1 MKRNGAVLMM
11 AAVLLLAVIAG
22 GIVGIRD
29 SGREVDLFDPAS
41 FAQRQALPL
50 AADTP
55 HGQISVHHIETINDT
70 LYDRAPFSY
79 REMYAAQWIVEELL
93 AMGFT
98 WDEIAVQEFLW
109 EDVRQF
115 WYPFLMDMAFFV
127 DQSPFIDW
135 GTRNSRLSQNV
146 ILTLPG
152 QSDKKMI
159 VGAHYD
165 GVFYPGASDNASGVA
180 LLLESAQRMRDIDHY
195 YTIVYVFFGAEEAG
209 LYGAYYYVHSL
220 AQEAHDN
227 ILFMINADVLFEG
240 PDLFYM
246 AGYDAGDR
254 PGANHITETWDRV
267 AQDMDARHGVTLTPL
282 PQGVFGP
289 SDQLA
294 FLPWGHT
301 VMFLVGYD
309 AVAGWYHTSD
319 PVMTLMEAARVLHS
333 PRDDFHYINER
344 WPGKIEANMHGFSLF
359 LEELLL
365 ATYHADSGGAE

>member
-11 AAVLLLAVIAG
+11 AAVLLLAVIVG

-29 SGREVDLFDPAS
+29 GGREVDLFNPAN

-55 HGQISVHHIETINDT
+55 HGKTSVHYIEVINDT

-93 AMGFT
+93 AMGFA
-98 WDEIAVQEFLW
+98 WDEIRVQEFVY
-109 EDVRQF
+109 EDVREF
-115 WYPFLMDMAFFV
+115 WDLPLMDIIFGV
-127 DQSPFIDW
+127 DQSPFLDW

-152 QSDKKMI
+152 QSDKKMV

-165 GVFYPGASDNASGVA
+165 SVFYPGASDNASGVA
-180 LLLESAQRMRDIDHY
+180 LLLESAWRMRDIDHY
-195 YTIVYVFFGAEEAG
+195 YTIVYIFFGAEEAG
-209 LYGAYYYVHSL
+209 LYGAYYYAHAL
-220 AQEAHDN
+220 TQEEHDN
-227 ILFMINADVLFEG
+227 ILFMINADVLLEG

-246 AGYDAGDR
+246 AGYDAGDT
-254 PGANHITETWDRV
+254 PGANHITETWDEIARN
-267 AQDMDARHGVTLTPL
+267 MDVWHGITLTPL
-282 PQGVFGP
+282 PDGVFGP

-301 VMFLVGYD
+301 AMFLVGFD
-309 AVAGWYHTSD
+309 AVAGWYDTGA
-319 PVMTLMEAARVLHS
+319 PIMTLLEAARVVHT
-333 PRDDFHYINER
+333 PMDDFHFIEET
-344 WPGKIEANMHGFSLF
+344 WPGKIEANMRGFSLF

-365 ATYHADSGGAE
+365 AKYYVD